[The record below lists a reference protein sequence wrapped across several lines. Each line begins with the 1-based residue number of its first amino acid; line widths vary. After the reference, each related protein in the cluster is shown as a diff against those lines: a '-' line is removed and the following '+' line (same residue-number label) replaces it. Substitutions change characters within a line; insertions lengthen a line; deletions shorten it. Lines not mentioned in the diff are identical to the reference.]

1 MGKHERPD
9 RAEELADLK
18 TRVAHAQRLA
28 GMGDYE
34 WDAASGHS
42 HWSDHLFRLYGFEPG
57 AFVPTYA
64 RFLALVHPDD
74 RAMVEEAHRASL
86 ASGEPFE
93 LVERIVR
100 PDGSVRHL
108 LSSGEVL
115 HSADGDPHIRGICM
129 DVTDRVAADQERSDA
144 AHRFADLVESSPDAI
159 LVIEPTG
166 RVVQANSHAARLL
179 GGDPQGAD
187 MSALLALVPAD
198 SAALGIEL
206 PGLDGRDLL
215 LDVST
220 ARLGGAGTD
229 DDVAAFLHD
238 AATRLE
244 REHLAAQ
251 LRETQVRRRQALE
264 LNDNVV
270 QALTT
275 AGHALQRGDTDQARA
290 LLEHTLSSARRLM
303 GEWIHSVDSESPGAG
318 DLVRVRA
325 STTMPGRMGRPRRR
339 EPVDHPVEV
348 AKPAGA
354 TGRAGAPTDTPR
366 VLVVDDNVDLR
377 ELFALQLQMS
387 GGFDIVGQA
396 GDGAEAVLQASE
408 LLPDVVLL
416 DLAMPLMDG
425 LQALP
430 LILEAVP
437 TTKVIVVSGFDERS
451 LADQALGLG
460 AVRYLEKGLDMGLPE
475 AVREVL
481 ADAERTPAAG

>member
-1 MGKHERPD
+1 MGEEARPD
-9 RAEELADLK
+9 SAEQLADLR
-18 TRVAHAQRLA
+18 TRVGHAQRLA

-34 WDAASGHS
+34 WDVASGRS

-57 AFVPTYA
+57 AFEPTYD

-74 RAMVEEAHRASL
+74 RSMVEEAHRDAV
-86 ASGEPFE
+86 ASGEPYE
-93 LVERIVR
+93 LVERVLR

-108 LSSGEVL
+108 LSSGEVVR
-115 HSADGDPHIRGICM
+115 DREGRPRIRGICL
-129 DVTDRVAADQERSDA
+129 DVTERVAADRERSEA

-159 LVIEPTG
+159 LVLDQDG
-166 RVVQANSHAARLL
+166 LVVQANSHAARLL
-179 GGDPQGAD
+179 GGDPHEAEMSQLLTHVPTDGA
-187 MSALLALVPAD
+187 S
-198 SAALGIEL
+198 LGVEL
-206 PGLDGRDLL
+206 RGLDGRALL

-220 ARLGGAGTD
+220 ARLGGAGAD
-229 DDVAAFLHD
+229 HVAAFLHD
-238 AATRLE
+238 AATRLQ

-275 AGHALQRGDTDQARA
+275 AGHALRRGDLDRAHA
-290 LLEHTLSSARRLM
+290 LLEETLASARRLM
-303 GEWIHSVDSESPGAG
+303 GEWIHSVDSESPEAG

-325 STTMPGRMGRPRRR
+325 SSATPRR
-339 EPVDHPVEV
+339 E
-348 AKPAGA
+348 ALS
-354 TGRAGAPTDTPR
+354 RAAQETTPAPTGAAR

-377 ELFALQLQMS
+377 ELFALQLQTS
-387 GGFDIVGQA
+387 GGFDVVGQA
-396 GDGAEAVLQASE
+396 ADGAEAVLQAAE
-408 LLPDVVLL
+408 LRPDVVLL

-430 LILEAVP
+430 LILEEVP
-437 TTKVIVVSGFDERS
+437 TAKVIVVSGFDERT

-460 AVRYLEKGLDMGLPE
+460 AVRYLEKGLDMRLPE

-481 ADAERTPAAG
+481 QEAGHEPAAG